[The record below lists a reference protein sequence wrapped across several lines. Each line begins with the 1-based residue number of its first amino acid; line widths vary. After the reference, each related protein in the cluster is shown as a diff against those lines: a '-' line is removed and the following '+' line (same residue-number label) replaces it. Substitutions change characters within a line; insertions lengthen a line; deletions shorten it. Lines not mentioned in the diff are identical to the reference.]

1 MPKLTSALLSGEP
14 DPALLDKVAIVKRVC
29 LAVVV
34 LTVAANLAAWFIPAL
49 GRLLPEGWQLMKAE
63 TALAALFSA
72 LSLQPSELRFARP
85 VRPSSLWFAIPV
97 LVLAA
102 TVLVEYCFHVSF
114 GFDTPLPAGLRAPS
128 LLAGRMSPQTAA
140 AFALLGMALL
150 FLRAQSRLAIQIA
163 DLFVSCLGFLVLI
176 LITEYLFG
184 ATPVFHL
191 PMSLPTPPQPLFCLA
206 LLTIVAALCRAES
219 GVFSI
224 FLRRGISG
232 RIARILGPL
241 MLLVPLLRETLRASI
256 VNSGRLPTHY
266 ATAILSS
273 VAAIVAFS
281 LVLFLAWRIHSMEME
296 IHDLSL
302 RDELTGLYNLRGFK
316 LLAGQAL
323 RMARRSM
330 LPFTVLFIDLD
341 NLKEINDTLGHRT
354 GSQFLAETAEILRR
368 TFRETDVVGRIGG
381 DEFAVAGQFSPDGIA
396 LATSRLHEAAAEQ
409 TAKAARPLAL
419 SFSIGHVTS
428 EEPARET
435 LDELLAEADG
445 AMYEEKRRKKLQLT

>member
-1 MPKLTSALLSGEP
+1 MPKLTSAFLSGEP

-49 GRLLPEGWQLMKAE
+49 GRLLPDGWQLMKAK
-63 TALAALFSA
+63 TSLAALFSA

-97 LVLAA
+97 LLLAA
-102 TVLVEYCFHVSF
+102 TAIVEHSFHVSF
-114 GFDTPLPAGLRAPS
+114 GFDTPLSTGLRSPS
-128 LLAGRMSPQTAA
+128 LLDGRMSPHTAV
-140 AFALLGMALL
+140 AFALLGMTLL
-150 FLRAQSRLAIQIA
+150 FLRAQNRLAIQIA
-163 DLFVSCLGFLVLI
+163 DLLVFCLGFLVLI
-176 LITEYLFG
+176 LVTGYLFG
-184 ATPVFHL
+184 AMPVFHL
-191 PMSLPTPPQPLFCLA
+191 PMGLDTPPQTLVCLA
-206 LLTIVAALCRAES
+206 LLTGVTALCRAEN

-241 MLLVPLLRETLRASI
+241 MLVLPFLREVLRAQI
-256 VNSGRLPTHY
+256 INSGRMPPHY
-266 ATAILSS
+266 AAPILASL
-273 VAAIVAFS
+273 AAIVAFS
-281 LVLFLAWRIHSMEME
+281 LVLFLAWHIYAMELE
-296 IHDLSL
+296 IRDLSL

-341 NLKEINDTLGHRT
+341 NLKEINDTLGHRA
-354 GSQFLAETAEILRR
+354 GSQFLAETAEILKRS
-368 TFRETDVVGRIGG
+368 FRETDVVGRVGG
-381 DEFAVAGQFSPDGIA
+381 DEFAVAGQFSPNGVA
-396 LATSRLHEAAAEQ
+396 LATSRLREAAAEQ

-428 EEPARET
+428 EKPARET
-435 LDELLAEADG
+435 LDELLAKADG
-445 AMYEEKRRKKLQLT
+445 AMYEEKRRKKIHLA